1 MNHVRGHQDKRVRT
15 DKLTLIERLNIK
27 ADHVIGSNA
36 SVSKKIHI
44 NNTPFVVYVDNNFIP
59 NNFAQEIT
67 KIAGK
72 KKQQHI

>member
-1 MNHVRGHQDKRVRT
+1 M
-15 DKLTLIERLNIK
+15 LTLTERLNIK

-36 SVSKKIHI
+36 PVPKKIHI

-72 KKQQHI
+72 RSNNIYDQ